1 MAFRSWPVFCLA
13 LLALACAVG
22 RADGRATPA
31 QPSTPQL
38 TPAEVMVDPELA
50 RSDYVEHCAGCH
62 GVQGKSAPAP
72 LPELFGRVGWFM
84 CTPQSR
90 AYLLRLPNIA
100 HSRIKDNAELAD
112 MMNYVVFVIGA
123 GSVPPG
129 TRPFTGAEV
138 TRERPLVMDSASLT
152 AERARHAADAI
163 RKCRAPA
170 SLGLLYPGETK

>member
-13 LLALACAVG
+13 LIALACAVG
-22 RADGRATPA
+22 RADVRATPA
-31 QPSTPQL
+31 PA

-90 AYLLRLPNIA
+90 AICCACPISRTA
-100 HSRIKDNAELAD
+100 GSRI
-112 MMNYVVFVIGA
+112 
-123 GSVPPG
+123 
-129 TRPFTGAEV
+129 TRNWRT
-138 TRERPLVMDSASLT
+138 
-152 AERARHAADAI
+152 
-163 RKCRAPA
+163 
-170 SLGLLYPGETK
+170 